1 MKKFAFIFL
10 ITCFV
15 VPFKQVFA
23 NENFVVS
30 NIQISEV
37 DENSTVARQKA
48 LESAQKQA
56 FSILV
61 GRLIGHD
68 FSIEFDDKDIDQLI
82 ESIEINDEVIT
93 NQNYAATYTISF
105 NESYTTYFLDNKI
118 LDAKEKVPS
127 VLVIPV
133 MNENGFFKLWQYGN
147 LWKTALTG
155 FETNSVLNIKIP
167 SGDIDDLSN
176 FVVENFG
183 NYTPE
188 SIENLKQTYGVD
200 KIIVATVIYEY
211 DKNYSDINLSLH
223 LGELGNLENRT
234 VLASKDLM
242 PADSLRESL
251 SEYANLLYKQLDEA
265 WVNFSTL
272 SLASK
277 LNKQLVVFNISRPQ
291 DLSKIYSEIGKLDF
305 ITSFNLA
312 SISTRY
318 LGMNLFFE
326 QSPLELVE
334 SLRNTG
340 YRISRNGD
348 HLFILDNR

>member
-1 MKKFAFIFL
+1 MKKFASIVL
-10 ITCFV
+10 ISCLV
-15 VPFKQVFA
+15 LPFKLALA
-23 NENFVVS
+23 NDNFVVS

-48 LESAQKQA
+48 LDSAQKQA
-56 FSILV
+56 FDVLV
-61 GRLIGHD
+61 GRLIGNE
-68 FSIEFDDKDIDQLI
+68 FSIEFDEADIGQLI

-93 NQNYAATYTISF
+93 NQNYAASYKVYF

-155 FETNSVLNIKIP
+155 FETNSVLDIKIP

-188 SIENLKQTYGVD
+188 SIDNLKQTYGVD

-211 DKNYSDINLSLH
+211 DKNYTEINLSLH
-223 LGELGNLENRT
+223 LGELGKLDNRT
-234 VLASKDLM
+234 VLAKKDLM
-242 PADSLRESL
+242 PEDSLRENL

-291 DLSKIYSEIGKLDF
+291 DLGQIYSDIGKLDF
-305 ITSFNLA
+305 IKSFNLA
-312 SISTRY
+312 SVSTRY

-348 HLFILDNR
+348 HLFIIENR